1 MSKQGCDSLVTGTP
15 CKVKLPPDVGSS
27 GASLRPWQAQ
37 GGPQKTSGP
46 SALTASIGGR
56 CVGSCGP
63 REGLGMGRRAG
74 AWCSLPCPHRH
85 PVPAEL
91 LCVEHPRGRQVRDLH
106 GSLWICLPQSAV
118 PHRDRHAV
126 EAEDLHLCLP
136 EEAGAGEWL
145 PAPPTPPPS
154 SLGRALVGGAA
165 VLTSP
170 PALQSV
176 TLGPPLALPW
186 QRLSGRPPS
195 RLSPTSQPTNSLG
208 RRSCYTDTETQGGW
222 LL

>member
-1 MSKQGCDSLVTGTP
+1 MDP
-15 CKVKLPPDVGSS
+15 LPSQPPS
-27 GASLRPWQAQ
+27 GAGVWVPAGLERA
-37 GGPQKTSGP
+37 SGWD
-46 SALTASIGGR
+46 AE
-56 CVGSCGP
+56 
-63 REGLGMGRRAG
+63 REGARGAG
-74 AWCSLPCPHRH
+74 ARCSLPRPHRH

-106 GSLWICLPQSAV
+106 GGLWICLPQSAA

-154 SLGRALVGGAA
+154 GPGRALVGGAA

-170 PALQSV
+170 LALQSR
-176 TLGPPLALPW
+176 TLGPPLAPPW

-195 RLSPTSQPTNSLG
+195 CLSPTSHPTNSLG
-208 RRSCYTDTETQGGW
+208 RRPRWTDTGAQGGGCSD
-222 LL
+222 L